1 MDITPD
7 SIIFWKYG
15 ILKLNATLLVTW
27 IVMFVLAVGSWL
39 ITRRMVHG
47 KISSKVETLLEI
59 IVEFIYKNLQETG
72 LQTPEKYIYFIGTLF
87 IFIGFCGILTI
98 FPGYIPPTGSLSTTA
113 ALAICV
119 FIAVPMYAIQEKG
132 IIGFLKNYLHPFFI
146 FLPFNII
153 ADFTR
158 TLALAMRL
166 FGNTM
171 SGTLIIGIIISISP
185 LIFPVLLH
193 VLDLITSL
201 VQAYIFTVLASVYI
215 AAGTRK
221 SDEEIKTK
229 QEPKVKGV

>member
-7 SIIFWKYG
+7 TIILLKYG
-15 ILKLNATLLVTW
+15 MIKINATILFTW
-27 IVMFVLAVGSWL
+27 MVMFILIVGSWFF
-39 ITRRMVHG
+39 TRRVVKG
-47 KISSKVETLLEI
+47 QISANVETMLEI
-59 IVEFIYKNLQETG
+59 IVGFVYKHLQETG
-72 LQTPEKYIYFIGTLF
+72 LQTPEKYIGFIGTLF
-87 IFIGFCGILTI
+87 IFIGFSGILTI

-119 FIAVPMYAIQEKG
+119 FIAVPLYAISEKG
-132 IIGFLKNYLHPFFI
+132 VIGFLKNYLHPFFV

-158 TLALAMRL
+158 TLALAIRL

-185 LIFPVLLH
+185 LFFPVFLH

-215 AAGTRK
+215 AAATRTF
-221 SDEEIKTK
+221 EEVKTK
-229 QEPKVKGV
+229 GSDQYG

>member
-7 SIIFWKYG
+7 TIILWKYG
-15 ILKLNATLLVTW
+15 MIKLNATILFTW
-27 IVMFVLAVGSWL
+27 LVMFILVVGSWFF
-39 ITRRMVHG
+39 TRRVV
-47 KISSKVETLLEI
+47 KKEISSNMETLLEI
-59 IVEFIYKNLQETG
+59 IVGFVYKHLQETG
-72 LQTPEKYIYFIGTLF
+72 LKTPEKYIGFIGTLF

-119 FIAVPMYAIQEKG
+119 FIAVPLYAISEKG
-132 IIGFLKNYLHPFFI
+132 VIGFLKNYLHPFFI

-158 TLALAMRL
+158 TLALAIRL

-185 LIFPVLLH
+185 LIFPVFLH
-193 VLDLITSL
+193 ILDLITSL

-215 AAGTRK
+215 AAATRTF
-221 SDEEIKTK
+221 EEVKTK
-229 QEPKVKGV
+229 GE

>member
-7 SIIFWKYG
+7 SIILWKYG
-15 ILKLNATLLVTW
+15 IFKLNATIFVTW
-27 IVMFVLAVGSWL
+27 VVMCILVGGSWFF
-39 ITRRMVHG
+39 TRRVVKG
-47 KISSKVETLLEI
+47 KISSNIETLLEI
-59 IVEFIYKNLQETG
+59 IVRFVYKHLQETG
-72 LQTPEKYIYFIGTLF
+72 LRKPEKYIGFIGTLF
-87 IFIGFCGILTI
+87 IFIGFSGLLTI
-98 FPGYIPPTGSLSTTA
+98 MPGYIPPTGSLSTTA

-119 FIAVPMYAIQEKG
+119 FIAVPLYAIQEKG

-158 TLALAMRL
+158 TLALAVRL

-171 SGTLIIGIIISISP
+171 SGTLIIGIIISLSP
-185 LIFPVLLH
+185 LFFPVLLH

-215 AAGTRK
+215 AAATRTF
-221 SDEEIKTK
+221 EEVKTK
-229 QEPKVKGV
+229 GE